1 MSKLIVLSNRISM
14 PSGKAS
20 AGGLAVAVQDALNDS
35 NGIWLGWNGQQ
46 ITDSE
51 APEFEQASSQ
61 GIDYITCPL
70 THQQYAQYYC
80 GFANKVLWPAMHSR
94 EDLIEY
100 DAQEYSTYQKVNRL
114 FAEKLKQ
121 LAQPEDLI
129 WIHDYHFF
137 SVARYCRELGMQ
149 NKIGFFLHI
158 PFASLNIWRKIPV
171 GRELIQDLSQ
181 YDVIGLQT
189 QIDQNTCMQTCL
201 NLLEAQKIQSNIISY
216 KKTSNIN

>member
-70 THQQYAQYYC
+70 THQ
-80 GFANKVLWPAMHSR
+80 NMRNITVVLQIR
-94 EDLIEY
+94 
-100 DAQEYSTYQKVNRL
+100 
-114 FAEKLKQ
+114 FFG
-121 LAQPEDLI
+121 QPCI
-129 WIHDYHFF
+129 
-137 SVARYCRELGMQ
+137 VA
-149 NKIGFFLHI
+149 KI
-158 PFASLNIWRKIPV
+158 
-171 GRELIQDLSQ
+171 
-181 YDVIGLQT
+181 
-189 QIDQNTCMQTCL
+189 
-201 NLLEAQKIQSNIISY
+201 
-216 KKTSNIN
+216 